1 MLYLVRVS
9 QKNVQSVLGSIRNAC
24 TYQFKKLNKC
34 KTGLPDMAVL
44 KHVFFYTPKHAQAR
58 THTRTNICVH
68 TVMNKQTCMHAS
80 AHTIALSN
88 VRTCAFARAHTHTH
102 THAGMHAC
110 TYSCTRTNIPACV
123 MHISNISIY
132 LYIHIQKRPCAV
144 QTQA

>member
-1 MLYLVRVS
+1 M
-9 QKNVQSVLGSIRNAC
+9 QSGLGSIRNAC

-44 KHVFFYTPKHAQAR
+44 KHVFFYTRKHAQAR

-68 TVMNKQTCMHAS
+68 TVMNKQTSMHAS

-88 VRTCAFARAHTHTH
+88 VRTCAFARTHTH
-102 THAGMHAC
+102 THMRAC
-110 TYSCTRTNIPACV
+110 THAHTRALARTCV

-132 LYIHIQKRPCAV
+132 LYRHIQKRPCAV

>member
-1 MLYLVRVS
+1 M
-9 QKNVQSVLGSIRNAC
+9 QSGLGSIRNAC

-44 KHVFFYTPKHAQAR
+44 KHVLFFYTRKHAQAR

-88 VRTCAFARAHTHTH
+88 VRTCAFARARAHTHTHTH

-110 TYSCTRTNIPACV
+110 TRTNIRACV